1 MKLAWHSDYGKA
13 FSYFLSIYDFFWIYL
28 LALLGM

>member
-13 FSYFLSIYDFFWIYL
+13 FPIFCQYMIFWIYL